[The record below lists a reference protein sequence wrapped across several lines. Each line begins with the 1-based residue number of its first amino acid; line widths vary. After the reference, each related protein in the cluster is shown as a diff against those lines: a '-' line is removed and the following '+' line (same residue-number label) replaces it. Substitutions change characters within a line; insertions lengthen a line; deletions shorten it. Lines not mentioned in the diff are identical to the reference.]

1 MHVSLKTPLYRLKF
15 EELGTPTKNSQ
26 SGRGQVTTAPTVFT
40 YGIEEDSEEKFSSS
54 NALVQL
60 LRASRVLIIEYSV
73 GEEPT
78 GLARQYLE
86 QKGINSNSNNVDSLF
101 FLRNKKHL

>member
-1 MHVSLKTPLYRLKF
+1 M
-15 EELGTPTKNSQ
+15 
-26 SGRGQVTTAPTVFT
+26 FT
-40 YGIEEDSEEKFSSS
+40 YGIEEDCEEKFSPS

-60 LRASRVLIIEYSV
+60 LGASRVLVIEDRM

-86 QKGINSNSNNVDSLF
+86 QKGSNNSKSNHVDSLFFF
-101 FLRNKKHL
+101 FLRNKKRSLIER